1 MEPKKDILAELDLA
15 GLFDKREKALTKQKE
30 TATRAHNANADHF
43 LGFWLGGGAM
53 FVAAVIVKQVFPED
67 SPLGMLLVPAC
78 GISWLGMWITAFIPS
93 GKARQLQ
100 VEASA
105 ASRHVREIDVK
116 IAFCHQVFEEAKKV
130 KVRKYAE
137 AWVEK
142 AP

>member
-1 MEPKKDILAELDLA
+1 MELNKDILAELDLA
-15 GLFDKREKALTKQKE
+15 GLLDKREKAVAKQKE
-30 TATRAHNANADHF
+30 AATKVHNANADHL
-43 LGFWLGGGAM
+43 LGYWLGGCAM
-53 FVAAVIVKQVFPED
+53 CLAAITVKQVFPED
-67 SPLGMLLVPAC
+67 TALGMLLLPAC

-93 GKARQLQ
+93 GKARRLQ
-100 VEASA
+100 EEAAA

-116 IAFCHQVFEEAKKV
+116 IAFCHQVLEEAKKV